1 MPDLEKALN
10 DYAIDEYYGKAF
22 DLVLSGKARDAFDL
36 NREPDS
42 VRDRYGR
49 TTFGHQICADE
60 LASGSEWKSGNR
72 LMGYA
77 RGKLRTA

>member
-36 NREPDS
+36 E
-42 VRDRYGR
+42 
-49 TTFGHQICADE
+49 
-60 LASGSEWKSGNR
+60 
-72 LMGYA
+72 
-77 RGKLRTA
+77 